1 MNKKQLEDVIASQLQ
16 SMMMERS
23 IEPNAVPDLMKF
35 IVEAISNWQNYK
47 VEELME
53 KVKNWEEAFDGTN
66 ENLYSLGLRHAID
79 AIRENDHKPLD
90 STDYRDLPRKITSE
104 DFKGAPNGE

>member
-1 MNKKQLEDVIASQLQ
+1 MNRKQLEDVIASQLQ
-16 SMMMERS
+16 SMMMSRE

-35 IVEAISNWQNYK
+35 IVEALDTWQETK
-47 VEELME
+47 VNELMD

-79 AIRENDHKPLD
+79 LIRENDHKPLD
-90 STDYRDLPRKITSE
+90 EKDYRDIERKITSD
-104 DFKGAPNGE
+104 DFKKS

>member
-1 MNKKQLEDVIASQLQ
+1 MNRKQLEEVIANQLQ

-35 IVEAISNWQNYK
+35 IVEAIDTWQEHK
-47 VEELME
+47 VSELMD

-66 ENLYSLGLRHAID
+66 ENLYSLGVRHSID
-79 AIRENDHKPLD
+79 LIRESDHKPLD
-90 STDYRDLPRKITSE
+90 EKDYRDTERKITSD
-104 DFKGAPNGE
+104 DFKKP

>member
-16 SMMMERS
+16 SMMMSRE
-23 IEPNAVPDLMKF
+23 IEPGAVPDLMKF
-35 IVEAISNWQNYK
+35 IVEALDTWQEAK
-47 VEELME
+47 VNELMD

-79 AIRENDHKPLD
+79 SIRESDHKPLD
-90 STDYRDLPRKITSE
+90 PTDYREVPRKITSD
-104 DFKGAPNGE
+104 DFKKP

>member
-1 MNKKQLEDVIASQLQ
+1 MNRKQLEDVIASQLQ
-16 SMMMERS
+16 SMMMSRE

-35 IVEAISNWQNYK
+35 IVEALNTWQEAK
-47 VEELME
+47 VDELMN

-79 AIRENDHKPLD
+79 LIRESDHKPLD
-90 STDYRDLPRKITSE
+90 EKDYRDIERKITSD
-104 DFKGAPNGE
+104 DFKKS

>member
-1 MNKKQLEDVIASQLQ
+1 MNRKQLEDVIASQLQ
-16 SMMMERS
+16 SMMMSRE

-35 IVEAISNWQNYK
+35 IVEALDTWQETK
-47 VEELME
+47 VNELMD

-79 AIRENDHKPLD
+79 LIRESDHKPLD
-90 STDYRDLPRKITSE
+90 EKDYRDIERKITSD
-104 DFKGAPNGE
+104 DFKKS

>member
-1 MNKKQLEDVIASQLQ
+1 MMNRKQLEDVIASQLQ
-16 SMMMERS
+16 SMMMSRE

-35 IVEAISNWQNYK
+35 IVEALNTWQEAK
-47 VEELME
+47 VDELMN

-79 AIRENDHKPLD
+79 LIRESDHKPLD
-90 STDYRDLPRKITSE
+90 EKDYRDIERKITSD
-104 DFKGAPNGE
+104 DFKKS

>member
-16 SMMMERS
+16 SMMMSRE
-23 IEPNAVPDLMKF
+23 IEPGAVPDLMKF
-35 IVEAISNWQNYK
+35 IVEALDTWQEAK
-47 VEELME
+47 VNELMD

-79 AIRENDHKPLD
+79 LIRESDHKPLD
-90 STDYRDLPRKITSE
+90 EKDYRDTERKITSD
-104 DFKGAPNGE
+104 DFKKS

>member
-1 MNKKQLEDVIASQLQ
+1 MNRKQLEDVIASQLQ
-16 SMMMERS
+16 SMMMSRE

-35 IVEAISNWQNYK
+35 IVEALDTWQEAK
-47 VEELME
+47 VNELMN

-79 AIRENDHKPLD
+79 LIRESDHKPLD
-90 STDYRDLPRKITSE
+90 EKDYRDIERKITSD
-104 DFKGAPNGE
+104 DFKKS

>member
-1 MNKKQLEDVIASQLQ
+1 MNRKQLEDVIASQLQ
-16 SMMMERS
+16 SMMMSRE

-35 IVEAISNWQNYK
+35 IVEALDTWQEAK
-47 VEELME
+47 VNELMD

-79 AIRENDHKPLD
+79 LIRESDHKPLD
-90 STDYRDLPRKITSE
+90 EKDYRDIERKITSD
-104 DFKGAPNGE
+104 DFKKS

>member
-1 MNKKQLEDVIASQLQ
+1 MNRKQLEDVIASQLQ
-16 SMMMERS
+16 SMMMSRE

-35 IVEAISNWQNYK
+35 IVEALDTWQEAK
-47 VEELME
+47 VNELMD

-79 AIRENDHKPLD
+79 SIRESDHKPLD
-90 STDYRDLPRKITSE
+90 PTDYREVPRKITSD
-104 DFKGAPNGE
+104 DFKKS

>member
-1 MNKKQLEDVIASQLQ
+1 MNRKQLEDAIASQLQ
-16 SMMMERS
+16 SMMMSRE

-35 IVEAISNWQNYK
+35 IVEALDTWQEAK
-47 VEELME
+47 VNELMN

-79 AIRENDHKPLD
+79 LIRESDHKPLD
-90 STDYRDLPRKITSE
+90 EKDYRDIERKITSD
-104 DFKGAPNGE
+104 DFKKS